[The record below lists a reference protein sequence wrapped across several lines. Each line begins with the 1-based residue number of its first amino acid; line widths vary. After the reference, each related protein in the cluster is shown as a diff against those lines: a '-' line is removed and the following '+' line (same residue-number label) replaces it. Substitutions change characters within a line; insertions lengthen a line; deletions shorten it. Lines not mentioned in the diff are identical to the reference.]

1 MPAQALRQTP
11 PEPVPRVSR
20 LDSMPRV
27 RREMV
32 RVYRETRLGR
42 LATQDA
48 TRLVNILFL
57 IGRVLEG
64 GELEERIRALEA
76 QDGEP
81 RP

>member
-1 MPAQALRQTP
+1 MRGPNIG
-11 PEPVPRVSR
+11 R

-42 LATQDA
+42 LPTQDA

-57 IGRVLEG
+57 IGRMIEG

-76 QDGEP
+76 QDGEALP
-81 RP
+81 